1 MGRLNIDIL
10 YQMFKDGVV
19 YRVTPDAGPHGG
31 PYKIGGKTQDQIA
44 IERQKERREKY
55 AKTERKQQQKKA
67 DKEKE
72 KEKLIQAEKESC
84 KKKLDEKQK
93 EIARLKQQRDTMTKL
108 AKFRREK
115 LEQELKN
122 ANNAQNVDQ
131 IQNKLNA
138 VSMEKE
144 KSDNELQK
152 AKQEAR
158 TLEQEMSALNK
169 KLQLQQD
176 VIDQQKTTA
185 LDLEKQ
191 KQAIRQELESLK
203 RKANEEK
210 RKAELEK
217 TPEGRKELETE
228 ADDIQSANDVVS
240 DDLIKMASSWYDS
253 ELKGELSNYLTNSG
267 KTKLNALQT
276 SLQQETGLGDI
287 NTTIETEDIMP
298 EGKANISN
306 QEEKLKNARA
316 ILYALAERA
325 QKNRSE
331 TTDKTFQ
338 EELQKDWGDEIYKEM
353 VELEEQ
359 RTNASEEVE
368 KLTKELEQA
377 KTQGGLKPNVVNEL
391 QNELNAVKKKR
402 EALEAELTNKKNDLL
417 DENRP
422 ELGTGF
428 RGKGVRKDHLQ
439 NAIRAI
445 NAIFKE
451 RTRNQLEEVFLDYE
465 FSNALINEPMDDLHP
480 FVMKPAAPQLHMQ
493 KLHMQTSM
501 EKLDLEPAMET
512 VPDDVHVEAV
522 QPMKCGK
529 AMKVE
534 PVACAKHEPPEGK
547 MKRKSHDYTHEPAE
561 ADILTEIEALGRG
574 MFGGKKKKKKKT
586 KGKKLI
592 ADPQQCDSCGEL
604 HDGDHDCEL
613 EAFQAMLDGYDSE
626 GQALEKPRCASVGLA
641 NRKLNELQ

>member
-19 YRVTPDAGPHGG
+19 YRVTPDHGTQGG
-31 PYKIGGKTQDQIA
+31 PYKVGGKTQDQIA
-44 IERQKERREKY
+44 IKRQKERREKY
-55 AKTERKQQQKKA
+55 TKTNRKQQQKKA

-72 KEKLIQAEKESC
+72 TQKLIQTEKEAC
-84 KKKLDEKQK
+84 KKKLDFKEKR
-93 EIARLKQQRDTMTKL
+93 IAELKVQRDRATASKW
-108 AKFRREK
+108 K
-115 LEQELKN
+115 LEQQLED

-138 VSMEKE
+138 VSREKE
-144 KSDNELQK
+144 QSDNELQK

-158 TLEQEMSALNK
+158 TLEQEMSALNE
-169 KLQLQQD
+169 KLQSQQD

-240 DDLIKMASSWYDS
+240 DDLTKMASSWYDS
-253 ELKGELSNYLTNSG
+253 ELKVELSKYLTNSG
-267 KTKLNALQT
+267 KAKLDALQT
-276 SLQQETGLGDI
+276 SLQQETELGDI
-287 NTTIETEDIMP
+287 NTTIKAADIMP
-298 EGKANISN
+298 EGGNLEA
-306 QEEKLKNARA
+306 KLKNARA
-316 ILYALAERA
+316 ILYALAESA

-331 TTDKTFQ
+331 TTEKTFQ
-338 EELQKDWGDEIYKEM
+338 EELKEDWGYE
-353 VELEEQ
+353 
-359 RTNASEEVE
+359 
-368 KLTKELEQA
+368 
-377 KTQGGLKPNVVNEL
+377 
-391 QNELNAVKKKR
+391 
-402 EALEAELTNKKNDLL
+402 NDSTDSLY
-417 DENRP
+417 NNIR

-428 RGKGVRKDHLQ
+428 QGKGVRKNHLQ
-439 NAIRAI
+439 AAIGAI

-451 RTRNQLEEVFLDYE
+451 RTRNQLEEVFLNKRFD
-465 FSNALINEPMDDLHP
+465 NALINEPMDDLHP

-512 VPDDVHVEAV
+512 VSDDVHVQAV

-534 PVACAKHEPPEGK
+534 PVAC
-547 MKRKSHDYTHEPAE
+547 KSHETEHAHGDMKCKSHEPAE
-561 ADILTEIEALGRG
+561 GKITEYA
-574 MFGGKKKKKKKT
+574 KKKAKEMAEKAKKMEKKS
-586 KGKKLI
+586 GKSTLGQI
-592 ADPQQCDSCGEL
+592 GEAIFGQHCDSCGEL

-626 GQALEKPRCASVGLA
+626 GLALEKPRCASVGLA
-641 NRKLNELQ
+641 NRKLNELH

>member
-19 YRVTPDAGPHGG
+19 YRVTSDAGIHGG
-31 PYKIGGKTQDQIA
+31 PYRTGGKTQDQIA
-44 IERQKERREKY
+44 IEREKERREKY
-55 AKTERKQQQKKA
+55 AKTNRKQQQKKA

-84 KKKLDEKQK
+84 KKKLEVKEKRIAELKVQQNKANDE
-93 EIARLKQQRDTMTKL
+93 RT
-108 AKFRREK
+108 K
-115 LEQELKN
+115 LEQQLKN

-144 KSDNELQK
+144 QSDNELQK

-158 TLEQEMSALNK
+158 TLEQEMSALNE
-169 KLQLQQD
+169 KLQDQQY

-217 TPEGRKELETE
+217 TPEGREQLKTE
-228 ADDIQSANDVVS
+228 ADDLATIEANPDTNIVT
-240 DDLIKMASSWYDS
+240 DNEIAMASSWYDS
-253 ELKGELSNYLTNSG
+253 ELKVELSKYLTDSG
-267 KTKLNALQT
+267 KVKLDALQT
-276 SLQQETGLGDI
+276 SLQQETELGDI
-287 NTTIETEDIMP
+287 NTTITSADIMP
-298 EGKANISN
+298 EGPNEG
-306 QEEKLKNARA
+306 QLEEKLKNARA
-316 ILYALAERA
+316 VLYALAESA
-325 QKNRSE
+325 QNNRSVV
-331 TTDKTFQ
+331 TDKTYQ
-338 EELQKDWGDEIYKEM
+338 EKLQEAWGDD
-353 VELEEQ
+353 
-359 RTNASEEVE
+359 SD
-368 KLTKELEQA
+368 
-377 KTQGGLKPNVVNEL
+377 
-391 QNELNAVKKKR
+391 
-402 EALEAELTNKKNDLL
+402 DLL
-417 DENRP
+417 DENRA

-428 RGKGVRKDHLQ
+428 QGKGVRKNHLQ
-439 NAIRAI
+439 AAIRAI
-445 NAIFKE
+445 NEIFKE
-451 RTRNQLEEVFLDYE
+451 RTRSQLEKVFSRKNFKD
-465 FSNALINEPMDDLHP
+465 ALINEPMDDLHP

-512 VPDDVHVEAV
+512 VPDEVHVEAV
-522 QPMKCGK
+522 QPMKCK
-529 AMKVE
+529 T
-534 PVACAKHEPPEGK
+534 HEPPEGY
-547 MKRKSHDYTHEPAE
+547 MKRKSQMKCKTHDDHEPAE
-561 ADILTEIEALGRG
+561 GTFHDMEAA
-574 MFGGKKKKKKKT
+574 KKKAKEMADKYGKEVKKIPDIVGEMT
-586 KGKKLI
+586 KL
-592 ADPQQCDSCGEL
+592 QCDSCGEL

>member
-19 YRVTPDAGPHGG
+19 YRASDAGIHGG
-31 PYKIGGKTQDQIA
+31 PYKVGGKTQDQIA
-44 IERQKERREKY
+44 IKRQKERREKY
-55 AKTERKQQQKKA
+55 NKTNRKQQQKKA

-72 KEKLIQAEKESC
+72 TQKLIQTEKEAC
-84 KKKLDEKQK
+84 KKKLDFKEKR
-93 EIARLKQQRDTMTKL
+93 IAELKVQRDRATASKW
-108 AKFRREK
+108 K
-115 LEQELKN
+115 LEQQLED

-138 VSMEKE
+138 VSREKE
-144 KSDNELQK
+144 QSDNELQK

-158 TLEQEMSALNK
+158 TLEQEMSALNE
-169 KLQLQQD
+169 KLQSQQD

-228 ADDIQSANDVVS
+228 ADDIQSANSVS
-240 DDLIKMASSWYDS
+240 DDLMEMASSWYDS
-253 ELKGELSNYLTNSG
+253 ELKVELSNYLTNSG
-267 KTKLNALQT
+267 KTKLDALQT
-276 SLQQETGLGDI
+276 SLQQETELGDI
-287 NTTIETEDIMP
+287 NTSITAADIMP
-298 EGKANISN
+298 EGPKKGKLEA
-306 QEEKLKNARA
+306 KLKNARA

-331 TTDKTFQ
+331 TTEKTFQ
-338 EELQKDWGDEIYKEM
+338 EELQEDWGDE
-353 VELEEQ
+353 
-359 RTNASEEVE
+359 
-368 KLTKELEQA
+368 
-377 KTQGGLKPNVVNEL
+377 
-391 QNELNAVKKKR
+391 
-402 EALEAELTNKKNDLL
+402 NDSRDFL
-417 DENRP
+417 DDSRR

-428 RGKGVRKDHLQ
+428 QGKNPKRAHLSA
-439 NAIRAI
+439 AIRAI
-445 NAIFKE
+445 NAIFKKK
-451 RTRNQLEEVFLDYE
+451 TRSQLEKVFLEYE

-512 VPDDVHVEAV
+512 VPDDVHVQAV

-534 PVACAKHEPPEGK
+534 PVACAKHETEHAHGD
-547 MKRKSHDYTHEPAE
+547 MKCKSHDGTHEPAE
-561 ADILTEIEALGRG
+561 GTFNDMKKAA
-574 MFGGKKKKKKKT
+574 KKKAEEMAEKMAAKIIGKKKT
-586 KGKKLI
+586 KL
-592 ADPQQCDSCGEL
+592 QCDSCGEL
-604 HDGDHDCEL
+604 HDGDHDCEV

-626 GQALEKPRCASVGLA
+626 GQALEKPRCASLGIA
-641 NRKLNELQ
+641 DRKLKELQ